1 MPLDECRRAE
11 NPAIAANNGDTF
23 RLIIYRGKMNTISDL
38 VNQLSIGSVTALA
51 RLITMVENE
60 QPEAPEALQRL
71 YPKTGNA
78 YVIGITGP
86 PGSGKSTLTDK
97 VTLELRHRGY
107 TVGIIAADPSSPF
120 TGGALLGDRV
130 RMQES
135 LNDEGVFFRSMPTR
149 GTMGGL
155 SRATLG
161 VIELLDAFGKD
172 YILLETVGV
181 GQDELDIIKTADTT
195 ILISVPGLGDDIQ
208 ALKAGIM
215 EIGDIYVVNKADR
228 DGADQLI
235 SDLHLINDMSTIT
248 SSWRPPIVRTIA
260 IVNEGIAELTEKILA
275 HRKFLETGKG
285 LHQKRNDRI
294 RKKIA
299 YLIKEEISKSIYK
312 MLEDNI
318 VFDDA
323 VERIARREKDPYS
336 FVREVAE
343 NLTQYCMIHRKVR

>member
-1 MPLDECRRAE
+1 MNFQNKDYDGGVL
-11 NPAIAANNGDTF
+11 

-38 VNQLSIGSVTALA
+38 VNQLSMGSVTALA

-60 QPEAPEALQRL
+60 QPGALEALQRL

-78 YVIGITGP
+78 YIIGITGP

-97 VTLELRHRGY
+97 ITLDLRHHGC

-135 LNDEGVFFRSMPTR
+135 LDDEGVFFRSMATR

-155 SRATLG
+155 CKATLG

-195 ILISVPGLGDDIQ
+195 LLISVPGLGDDIQ

-215 EIGDIYVVNKADR
+215 EIGDIHVVNKADR
-228 DGADQLI
+228 DGADQLF
-235 SDLHLINDMSTIT
+235 SDLHLMYDLSTIT
-248 SSWRPPIVRTIA
+248 SSWRPPVVRTIA
-260 IVNEGIAELTEKILA
+260 VENEGIGELTEKILA

-285 LHQKRNDRI
+285 LHQKRSERI
-294 RKKIA
+294 RKEIA
-299 YLIKEEISKSIYK
+299 YLIKEEISRSIYK
-312 MLEDNI
+312 MLEDNM

-343 NLTQYCMIHRKVR
+343 NLTQYSTIHGKAR

>member
-1 MPLDECRRAE
+1 
-11 NPAIAANNGDTF
+11 
-23 RLIIYRGKMNTISDL
+23 MNTISDM

-60 QPEAPEALQRL
+60 QPGALEALQRL

-78 YVIGITGP
+78 YIIGITGP

-97 VTLELRHRGY
+97 ITLELRYRGC

-135 LNDEGVFFRSMPTR
+135 LNDEGVFFRSMATR

-155 SRATLG
+155 CKTTLG

-181 GQDELDIIKTADTT
+181 GQDELDIIKIADTT
-195 ILISVPGLGDDIQ
+195 LLISVPGLGDDIQ
-208 ALKAGIM
+208 SLKAGIM
-215 EIGDIYVVNKADR
+215 EIGDIHVVNKADR

-235 SDLHLINDMSTIT
+235 SDLNLMYDLSTIT
-248 SSWRPPIVRTIA
+248 SSWRPPVVRTIA
-260 IVNEGIAELTEKILA
+260 VENEGIGELIEKMLA
-275 HRKFLETGKG
+275 HRKFLETGKR
-285 LHQKRNDRI
+285 LQQKRSERI
-294 RKKIA
+294 RKEIA
-299 YLIKEEISKSIYK
+299 YLIKEEISRSIYK
-312 MLEDNI
+312 MFEDNMF
-318 VFDDA
+318 FDDA

-343 NLTQYCMIHRKVR
+343 NLTQYSTIHGKMR

>member
-1 MPLDECRRAE
+1 
-11 NPAIAANNGDTF
+11 
-23 RLIIYRGKMNTISDL
+23 MNKISDL
-38 VNQLSIGSVTALA
+38 INRLSIGSVTALA

-60 QPEAPEALQRL
+60 EPGALEALQRL

-78 YVIGITGP
+78 YIIGITGP

-97 VTLELRHRGY
+97 ITLELRHRGY

-135 LNDEGVFFRSMPTR
+135 LNDEGVFFRSMATR

-155 SRATLG
+155 SKATAG

-195 ILISVPGLGDDIQ
+195 LLISVPGLGDDIQ

-215 EIGDIYVVNKADR
+215 EIGDIHVVNKADR
-228 DGADQLI
+228 DGADQLM
-235 SDLHLINDMSTIT
+235 SDLRLMCDLSSGV
-248 SSWRPPIVRTIA
+248 SSWKPPIVRTIA
-260 IVNEGIAELTEKILA
+260 VENEGIAELTEKILA

-285 LHQKRNDRI
+285 LHQKRNERI
-294 RKKIA
+294 RKEIA
-299 YLIKEEISKSIYK
+299 YLIKEEISRSIYK
-312 MLEDNI
+312 MLEDNM

-343 NLTQYCMIHRKVR
+343 NLTQYCTIHRKEN

>member
-1 MPLDECRRAE
+1 MNFQNKDY
-11 NPAIAANNGDTF
+11 NGDAL
-23 RLIIYRGKMNTISDL
+23 RLIIYRGRMNTISDL
-38 VNQLSIGSVTALA
+38 LNQLSIGSVTALA

-60 QPEAPEALQRL
+60 RPGALEALQRL

-78 YVIGITGP
+78 YLIGITGP

-97 VTLELRHRGY
+97 ITLELRHRGC

-135 LNDEGVFFRSMPTR
+135 LNDEGVFFRSMATR

-155 SRATLG
+155 CKTTLG

-181 GQDELDIIKTADTT
+181 GQDELDIIKIADTT
-195 ILISVPGLGDDIQ
+195 LLISVPGLGDDIQ
-208 ALKAGIM
+208 SLKAGIM
-215 EIGDIYVVNKADR
+215 EIGDIHVVNKADR

-235 SDLHLINDMSTIT
+235 SDLNLMYDLSTIT
-248 SSWRPPIVRTIA
+248 SSWMPPVVRTIA
-260 IVNEGIAELTEKILA
+260 VENEGIGELIEKMLA

-285 LHQKRNDRI
+285 LQQKRSERI
-294 RKKIA
+294 RKEIA
-299 YLIKEEISKSIYK
+299 YLIKEEISRSIYK
-312 MLEDNI
+312 MFEDNMF
-318 VFDDA
+318 FDDA

-343 NLTQYCMIHRKVR
+343 NLTQYSTIHGKMRLDV

>member
-1 MPLDECRRAE
+1 
-11 NPAIAANNGDTF
+11 
-23 RLIIYRGKMNTISDL
+23 
-38 VNQLSIGSVTALA
+38 
-51 RLITMVENE
+51 
-60 QPEAPEALQRL
+60 
-71 YPKTGNA
+71 
-78 YVIGITGP
+78 
-86 PGSGKSTLTDK
+86 
-97 VTLELRHRGY
+97 
-107 TVGIIAADPSSPF
+107 
-120 TGGALLGDRV
+120 
-130 RMQES
+130 
-135 LNDEGVFFRSMPTR
+135 
-149 GTMGGL
+149 MGGL

-299 YLIKEEISKSIYK
+299 YLISIYK

>member
-1 MPLDECRRAE
+1 MNFQNKDY
-11 NPAIAANNGDTF
+11 NGDAL
-23 RLIIYRGKMNTISDL
+23 RLIIYRGRMNTISDL
-38 VNQLSIGSVTALA
+38 LNQLSIGSVTALA

-60 QPEAPEALQRL
+60 QPGALEALQRL

-78 YVIGITGP
+78 YIIGITGP

-97 VTLELRHRGY
+97 ITLELRHRGC

-135 LNDEGVFFRSMPTR
+135 LNDEGVFFRSMATR

-155 SRATLG
+155 CKTTLG

-181 GQDELDIIKTADTT
+181 GQDELDIIKIADTT
-195 ILISVPGLGDDIQ
+195 LLISVPGLGDDIQ
-208 ALKAGIM
+208 SLKAGIM
-215 EIGDIYVVNKADR
+215 EIGDIHVVNKADR

-235 SDLHLINDMSTIT
+235 SDLNLMYDLSTIT
-248 SSWRPPIVRTIA
+248 SSWMPPVVRTIA
-260 IVNEGIAELTEKILA
+260 VENEGIGELIEKMLA

-285 LHQKRNDRI
+285 LQQKRSERI
-294 RKKIA
+294 RKEIA
-299 YLIKEEISKSIYK
+299 YLIKEEISRSIYK
-312 MLEDNI
+312 MFEDNMF
-318 VFDDA
+318 FDDA

-343 NLTQYCMIHRKVR
+343 NLTQYSTIHGKMRLDV

>member
-1 MPLDECRRAE
+1 
-11 NPAIAANNGDTF
+11 
-23 RLIIYRGKMNTISDL
+23 MNKISNL
-38 VNQLSIGSVTALA
+38 ANQLSMGSVTALA

-60 QPEAPEALQRL
+60 QPGALEALKRL

-78 YVIGITGP
+78 YIIGITGP

-135 LNDEGVFFRSMPTR
+135 LNDEGVFFRSMATR
-149 GTMGGL
+149 GRMGGL
-155 SRATLG
+155 SKATLG

-172 YILLETVGV
+172 YILLETVGA

-195 ILISVPGLGDDIQ
+195 LLISVPGLGDDIQ

-215 EIGDIYVVNKADR
+215 EIGDIHVVNKADR
-228 DGADQLI
+228 DGADQVI
-235 SDLHLINDMSTIT
+235 ADLHLINDMSTVT
-248 SSWRPPIVRTIA
+248 SSWRPAVVRTIA
-260 IVNEGIAELTEKILA
+260 VENEGIAELTEKILA

-285 LHQKRNDRI
+285 LHQKRNERI
-294 RKKIA
+294 RKEIA
-299 YLIKEEISKSIYK
+299 YLIKEEISRSIYK
-312 MLEDNI
+312 MIEDNM

-323 VERIARREKDPYS
+323 VERIARREKDPYT

-343 NLTQYCMIHRKVR
+343 NLMQYSTIHGKMR

>member
-1 MPLDECRRAE
+1 MNFQNKDY
-11 NPAIAANNGDTF
+11 NGDAL
-23 RLIIYRGKMNTISDL
+23 RLIINRGRMNTISDM

-60 QPEAPEALQRL
+60 QPGALEALQRL
-71 YPKTGNA
+71 YPKTGKA
-78 YVIGITGP
+78 YIIGITGP

-97 VTLELRHRGY
+97 ITLELRHRGC

-135 LNDEGVFFRSMPTR
+135 LNDEGVFFRSMATR

-155 SRATLG
+155 CKTTLG

-181 GQDELDIIKTADTT
+181 GQDELDIIKIADTT
-195 ILISVPGLGDDIQ
+195 LLISVPGLGDDIQ
-208 ALKAGIM
+208 SLKAGIM
-215 EIGDIYVVNKADR
+215 EIGDIHVVNKADR

-235 SDLHLINDMSTIT
+235 SDLNLMYDLSTIT
-248 SSWRPPIVRTIA
+248 SSWKPPVVRTIA
-260 IVNEGIAELTEKILA
+260 VENEGIGELIEKMLA

-285 LHQKRNDRI
+285 LQQKRSERI
-294 RKKIA
+294 RKEIA
-299 YLIKEEISKSIYK
+299 YLIKEEISRSIYK
-312 MLEDNI
+312 MFEDNMF
-318 VFDDA
+318 FDDA

-343 NLTQYCMIHRKVR
+343 NLTQYSTIHGKMR